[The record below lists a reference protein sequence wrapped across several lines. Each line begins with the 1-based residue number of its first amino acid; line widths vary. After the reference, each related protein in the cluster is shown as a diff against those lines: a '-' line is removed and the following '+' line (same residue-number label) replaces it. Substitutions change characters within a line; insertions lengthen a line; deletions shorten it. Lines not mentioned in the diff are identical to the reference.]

1 MDGKGS
7 QPLLDA
13 DGRTT
18 RPLFPT
24 RPFGFP
30 AAAHQ
35 GILSP
40 SVRHREALVITN
52 RQIADLFATIADM
65 LEIKGEI
72 IHRVLAYRRA
82 AETIRDYPRDLHV
95 VAAEG
100 GLASLPNVGKI
111 IAEKIEELL
120 TTGKLEFYERLSAEV
135 PPGVVEILHVGGV
148 GPKKAKM
155 FWQDAGIVTL
165 DQLEAAA
172 RGGRLRTLPGM
183 GAKSESAIL
192 AGVESLRARAANTR
206 KRLGVA
212 LPAAEAILALL
223 LAVPG
228 VTQGTIAGSIRRGR
242 PTIGDVDLLVT
253 APESGPVM
261 DAFVHMDSVSRI
273 LGHGPSKS
281 SVELV
286 NGLQVDLRVLPVE
299 RLGTALSYFTGSK
312 DHNVR
317 LRQRALDRG
326 LSLNEHAFTVEADGS
341 EILCA
346 TEDEVYARVGLPYI
360 PPEIR
365 EDSGEIEAAQEGKL
379 PNLIELSDIRAD
391 LHMHTTWSD
400 GTASIRD
407 MALAAKARGRQYIV
421 ITDHSPSS
429 AIANGLSIERL
440 LAQQE
445 EVRQVDAEMMGD
457 IRVLHGTEM
466 DIRADGTL
474 DFPDEV
480 LEKLDFVIASLHVSL
495 RQPREQITQR
505 ALNAIR
511 NPHVDLIGH
520 PRGQLILERDP
531 ADLDMDA
538 VIAAAAENQT
548 ALEINANPARLDL
561 EAPLARLAAGRG
573 VLISINTDAHAEYEM
588 DNMRYGVL
596 TARRGWLTAPQVLNT
611 WPFDEFECWLHRRD
625 AERR

>member
-1 MDGKGS
+1 M
-7 QPLLDA
+7 
-13 DGRTT
+13 
-18 RPLFPT
+18 
-24 RPFGFP
+24 
-30 AAAHQ
+30 
-35 GILSP
+35 
-40 SVRHREALVITN
+40 ITN
-52 RQIADLFATIADM
+52 RQIADLFDTIADM

-82 AETIRDYPRDLHV
+82 AESIRDYPRDLRV

-100 GLASLPNVGKI
+100 GLAELPNVGKV

-120 TTGKLEFYERLSAEV
+120 ETGKLEFYERLSAEV

-155 FWQDAGIVTL
+155 FWQDAGIITL

-172 RGGRLRTLPGM
+172 RSGSLRTLPGM
-183 GAKSESAIL
+183 GAKSEAAIL
-192 AGVESLRARAANTR
+192 AGIESLRARAANPR
-206 KRLGVA
+206 QRLGVA
-212 LPAAEAILALL
+212 LPAAESILALL

-228 VTQGTIAGSIRRGR
+228 VTNGTIAGSIRRGR

-253 APESGPVM
+253 AADSAPVM
-261 DAFVHMDSVSRI
+261 DAFVHMDRVSRI

-286 NGLQVDLRVLPVE
+286 NGLQVDLRVLPAE
-299 RLGTALSYFTGSK
+299 RWGTALSYFTGSK

-317 LRQRALDRG
+317 LRQRALDHG
-326 LSLNEHAFTVEADGS
+326 LSLNEHAFTLQDGSGS

-346 TEDEVYARVGLPYI
+346 SEAEVYQQLGLPYI
-360 PPEIR
+360 PPELR
-365 EDSGEIEAAQEGKL
+365 EDMGEVEAAEAGRL
-379 PNLIELSDIRAD
+379 PELIRLEDIQAD

-400 GTASIRD
+400 GTASIRE
-407 MALAAKARGRQYIV
+407 MALAAKARGRRYIV

-440 LAQQE
+440 LAQHD
-445 EVRQVDAEMMGD
+445 EVRQVDAEMNGE

-480 LEKLDFVIASLHVSL
+480 LEKLDFVVASLHASL
-495 RQPREQITQR
+495 RQPREQITAR
-505 ALNAIR
+505 LLNAIR
-511 NPHVDLIGH
+511 NPHVDVIGH

-538 VIAAAAENQT
+538 VIAAAAEYQT

-573 VLISINTDAHAEYEM
+573 VLVTIDTDAHAGYEM

-596 TARRGWLTAPQVLNT
+596 TARRAWLTAANVLNT
-611 WPFDEFECWLHRRD
+611 WPFDEFERWLHRHD

>member
-1 MDGKGS
+1 M
-7 QPLLDA
+7 
-13 DGRTT
+13 
-18 RPLFPT
+18 
-24 RPFGFP
+24 
-30 AAAHQ
+30 
-35 GILSP
+35 
-40 SVRHREALVITN
+40 ITN
-52 RQIADLFATIADM
+52 RQIADLFDTIADM

-82 AETIRDYPRDLHV
+82 AESIRDYPRDLRV

-100 GLASLPNVGKI
+100 GLAELPNVGKV

-120 TTGKLEFYERLSAEV
+120 ETGKLEFYERLSAEV

-155 FWQDAGIVTL
+155 FWQDAGIITL

-172 RGGRLRTLPGM
+172 RSGSLRTLPGM
-183 GAKSESAIL
+183 GAKSEAAIL
-192 AGVESLRARAANTR
+192 AGIESLRARAANPR
-206 KRLGVA
+206 QRLGVA
-212 LPAAEAILALL
+212 LPAAESILALL

-228 VTQGTIAGSIRRGR
+228 VTNGTIAGSIRRGR

-253 APESGPVM
+253 AADSAPVM
-261 DAFVHMDSVSRI
+261 DAFVRMDSVSRI

-286 NGLQVDLRVLPVE
+286 NGLQVDLRVLPAE
-299 RLGTALSYFTGSK
+299 RWGTALSYFTGSK

-317 LRQRALDRG
+317 LRQRALDHG
-326 LSLNEHAFTVEADGS
+326 LSLNEHAFTLQDGSGS

-346 TEDEVYARVGLPYI
+346 SEAEVYQQLGLPYI
-360 PPEIR
+360 PPELR
-365 EDSGEIEAAQEGKL
+365 EDMGEVEAAEAGRL
-379 PNLIELSDIRAD
+379 PELIRLEDIQAD

-400 GTASIRD
+400 GTASIRE
-407 MALAAKARGRQYIV
+407 MALAAKARGRRYIV

-440 LAQQE
+440 LAQHD
-445 EVRQVDAEMMGD
+445 EVRQVDAEMNGE

-480 LEKLDFVIASLHVSL
+480 LEKLDFVVASLHASL
-495 RQPREQITQR
+495 RQPREQITAR
-505 ALNAIR
+505 VLNAIR
-511 NPHVDLIGH
+511 NPHVDVIGH

-538 VIAAAAENQT
+538 VIAAAAEYQT

-573 VLISINTDAHAEYEM
+573 VLVTIDTDAHAGYEM

-596 TARRGWLTAPQVLNT
+596 TARRAWLTAANVLNT
-611 WPFDEFECWLHRRD
+611 WPFDEFERWLHRHD